1 MITVTANKHYL
12 QTLVKKFPDAAIKR
26 IMIVDASDDVN
37 LTFRIVLSESDRR
50 LRVESFNDPVKALRE
65 FRPDFY
71 HLVIIDILMP
81 NMNGFELYNRLK
93 KLDSHVKICF
103 MTTGSEIF
111 LREFTKETFPELD
124 LNCFIRKPIAN
135 EDLLKRVQEVLE
147 LE

>member
-1 MITVTANKHYL
+1 MISVTANKHYL

-50 LRVESFNDPVKALRE
+50 LRVESFNDPVEALRE

-93 KLDSHVKICF
+93 KLDSNVKICF
-103 MTTGSEIF
+103 MTTGSETF